1 MNVKVLQ
8 NADHSSSVPKIT
20 LPFQQQYIREINCK
34 HKPRLE
40 LNLSSKSISS
50 TKTPRSSLLNH
61 SSTPKVDIFKTINQK
76 PTLKIF
82 PFKSLIKPIS
92 IKPIDRTEILKFPI
106 SSIEILTLCPEVED
120 WVKTELENY
129 TEVHYFSKVSKYKP
143 KDFDDDKG
151 DYKIVFGDDIHYRYE
166 ILDILGKG
174 SFGQVIKVQDHLRK
188 KPIALKIIKS
198 RQRYTEQARIEIEL
212 LKLFRNIDVEN
223 KYNIVHLE
231 DDFVFRGHV
240 MITFELLGLN
250 LYELLKRNSFRGLSV
265 GLVKRFS
272 YNVLQSL
279 ALLAK
284 NYVIHCDLKPEN
296 VLLSDTNLMSVKLI
310 DFGSSCYI
318 NQRVYTYIQSR
329 FYRAPEVVLGIPY
342 TSAIDIWSF
351 GCILVELYTGIPIFP
366 AKNEKELINFI
377 VEVLGMPPVSLI
389 IQGTRSQI
397 FFSDPSEK
405 VNLLESNLKKA
416 PGSRTIRSI
425 LKGADENFIQMI
437 EGCIQWE
444 PKCRITAIN
453 ALKSPWF
460 IENVETA
467 SKTTTRRCKIS
478 IEDITKHTPQL
489 QKFIAGRANTMK

>member
-1 MNVKVLQ
+1 MNVKILP
-8 NADHSSSVPKIT
+8 NTDHSSSTPKIT
-20 LPFQQQYIREINCK
+20 LSSQQQYIRELDPK
-34 HKPRLE
+34 RKPRLE

-50 TKTPRSSLLNH
+50 TKTPRTSLLDH
-61 SSTPKVDIFKTINQK
+61 SSTPKVGIFKNINPK
-76 PTLKIF
+76 PTSKIL
-82 PFKSLIKPIS
+82 PFKSPIKPMT
-92 IKPIDRTEILKFPI
+92 IKPIDRTEILKFPM
-106 SSIEILTLCPEVED
+106 SSKEILTSCPDIED
-120 WVKTELENY
+120 WVKVELENY
-129 TEVHYFSKVSKYKP
+129 NEVYYFSKVSKYAA

-151 DYKIVFGDDIHYRYE
+151 DYKITFGDDIHYRYE
-166 ILDILGKG
+166 ILDVLGKG

-198 RQRYTEQARIEIEL
+198 RQRYAEQARIEIEL
-212 LKLFRNIDVEN
+212 LKLFREMDVEN
-223 KYNIVHLE
+223 KYNIVRLE

-265 GLVKRFS
+265 TLIKRFS
-272 YNVLQSL
+272 YQVLQSL

-296 VLLSDTNLMSVKLI
+296 VLLSDSNLMSVKLI
-310 DFGSSCYI
+310 DFGSSCYA

-366 AKNEKELINFI
+366 AKSEQELINCI
-377 VEVLGMPPVSLI
+377 VEVLGMPTESLI
-389 IQGTRSQI
+389 IQGTRSRI
-397 FFSDPSEK
+397 YFSDPSEK
-405 VNLLESNLKKA
+405 VNLLEPNRKKA
-416 PGSRTIRSI
+416 PGSRTLRSI
-425 LKGADENFIQMI
+425 LKGADENFIQII

-444 PKCRITAIN
+444 PKSRITAIN
-453 ALKSPWF
+453 ALRSPWF
-460 IENVETA
+460 IDNVETA
-467 SKTTTRRCKIS
+467 SKTTARRCKIS

-489 QKFIAGRANTMK
+489 QKFIAGRANTLK